1 MAPFTRVQ
9 VEKCDKCLVYYPSKT
24 IHQCMPV
31 VTAIEDPK
39 KSRKILPAESTEK
52 KVLLL
57 SSDDDVEDNKVNDF
71 NSTSSLISAI
81 KVRRPLFD
89 HRMSLSL
96 RSELVKNKLWDE
108 VYTELQGEFTIDE
121 LKKKWKYLKE
131 KYVRVRQ
138 QQLKSGINKRGS
150 RIKWLHYA
158 QLSFLEEVV
167 TQHHEKK
174 TTSILDSNLDN
185 YSDDSPQSLTIS
197 KEQKRKEK
205 NDHNFRRHLLSEH
218 KIPRP
223 AELNEDPLDPDV
235 AFGNYLVALMKDLP
249 KKKRKK
255 FQCQFIA
262 YVISAQELE

>member
-9 VEKCDKCLVYYPSKT
+9 VEKCEKCLVYYPSKT

-31 VTAIEDPK
+31 AIADEDP
-39 KSRKILPAESTEK
+39 RTRE
-52 KVLLL
+52 VLLL
-57 SSDDDVEDNKVNDF
+57 SGDDDDDDDGDNKVNDF

-89 HRMSLSL
+89 NRMPLSE
-96 RSELVKNKLWDE
+96 RSELVKNKLWNE
-108 VYTELQGEFTIDE
+108 VYTELQGEFTIEE

-138 QQLKSGINKRGS
+138 QQTRSGINKRDS
-150 RIKWLHYA
+150 RRKWLHYA
-158 QLSFLEEVV
+158 QLSFMEEFVK
-167 TQHHEKK
+167 QYHDKK

-185 YSDDSPQSLTIS
+185 YSDDSPQSLTTA

-205 NDHNFRRHLLSEH
+205 NDHNFRRHLPSEH
-218 KIPRP
+218 KIPMP

-262 YVISAQELE
+262 YVIAAQESE